1 MGYIT
6 TCFFM
11 MFCLSAYGQS
21 IKKHYV
27 SKIEAEGVIYHLL
40 PVSLFDDEMGEDFSY
55 ELTYTSWNDTIAM
68 TFTYILPEPSLIDS
82 IRYISGK
89 NEISG
94 KTEQIYV
101 EPTVK
106 KWAHRYRMADKAE
119 KFFQLYTP
127 SSTAEIKIYSKGQ
140 EHTYRAKKRSWRK
153 YAPIGQK
160 IFEMIRLRQS
170 PWPTKQ

>member
-1 MGYIT
+1 MRYIAA
-6 TCFFM
+6 CFFM
-11 MFCLSAYGQS
+11 MFCLSAYGQN

-40 PVSLFDDEMGEDFSY
+40 PVSLFDDEEGEDFSY

-68 TFTYILPEPSLIDS
+68 TFTYILPEPSQMDS

-89 NEISG
+89 NEITG
-94 KTEQIYV
+94 KIEQIYV
-101 EPTVK
+101 EPTAK

-119 KFFQLYTP
+119 KFFQLYSPTAD
-127 SSTAEIKIYSKGQ
+127 AEINIHSNTQ

-170 PWPTKQ
+170 PRSTKQ